1 VAKRTSPSG
10 GIPSSS
16 SSSIVFL
23 TRMTPKRAFTKNEKP
38 CSSANTATTR
48 SLSLMLS
55 FLLRPNNWS
64 TTFKANEAVKQF
76 HSRTLDGVP
85 MEVKVVPRN
94 EQNAMGGNAN
104 GGGTKA
110 SLFGSALGGGG
121 GRGTGRND
129 PSFSIVLP
137 ATAVKGRGKAGHKA
151 ADYRSAPKKAAA
163 AAAAPKAPKAKA
175 APKPKAPKPEPAN
188 AGNLDNDLDSYFK
201 ANKPNKEAA
210 TEAAPEA
217 APVE

>member
-1 VAKRTSPSG
+1 
-10 GIPSSS
+10 
-16 SSSIVFL
+16 
-23 TRMTPKRAFTKNEKP
+23 M
-38 CSSANTATTR
+38 
-48 SLSLMLS
+48 
-55 FLLRPNNWS
+55 
-64 TTFKANEAVKQF
+64 KQF

-137 ATAVKGRGKAGHKA
+137 ATAVKGRGATKAGGGAATAKFDGNGSNFGKAGHKA
-151 ADYRSAPKKAAA
+151 ADRRSAPKKAA

-201 ANKPNKEAA
+201 ANKPNEEAA